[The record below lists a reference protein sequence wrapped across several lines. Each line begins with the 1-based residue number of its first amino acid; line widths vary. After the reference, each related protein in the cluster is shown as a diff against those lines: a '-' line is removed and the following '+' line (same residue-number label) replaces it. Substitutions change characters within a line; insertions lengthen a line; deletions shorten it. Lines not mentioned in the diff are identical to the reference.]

1 MGLGLFGLHFC
12 STSTGIT
19 VMSPTPVCGKIPD
32 GWIGLCA
39 LATSTVN
46 YSDITIILSG

>member
-1 MGLGLFGLHFC
+1 MDLRLFRSHFC
-12 STSTGIT
+12 NTGIT
-19 VMSPTPVCGKIPD
+19 VMSPVPVYGKIPD
-32 GWIGLCA
+32 GWIGLYT